1 MKHQKQIAFLSVVAF
16 FLVIVSFGSLT
27 GCKHDPTLPDVN
39 GPGDDTTGVVTGTPC
54 NPDSVYFEL
63 QVLPIL
69 RSSCAMSGCHDEA
82 SRRDG
87 VILTSY
93 QRVMQ
98 TGGIRAFD
106 LSDSEL
112 YEVITE
118 TRNDKRM
125 PPPPQQALTADQIG
139 IIARWINQ
147 GAQNRRCDPDAG
159 NCQTDNRSWVQHIR
173 PIIQNNCVGCHSGAN
188 PGGGLNFSTHAGVVA
203 SIGNGRL
210 IGSIN
215 HQAGYKAMPQGG
227 AKLPDCSIQQI
238 QSWVNAGA
246 PNN

>member
-1 MKHQKQIAFLSVVAF
+1 MNARAPFLDFTAF
-16 FLVIVSFGSLT
+16 FIVSVLT
-27 GCKHDPTLPDVN
+27 MTLVFSGCKHDPTLPDVS
-39 GPGDDTTGVVTGTPC
+39 GPGGDTTGISTGTPC

-69 RSSCAMSGCHDEA
+69 RSNCAMSGCHDEA

-98 TGGIRAFD
+98 TAGIRAYD

-118 TRNDKRM
+118 TRINKRM
-125 PPPPQQALTADQIG
+125 PPSPMQALSAEQIS

-159 NCQTDNRSWVQHIR
+159 PCQTDNRSWTQHIR
-173 PIIQNNCVGCHSGAN
+173 PIIQTNCAGCHSGAN

-203 SIGNGRL
+203 SIANGRL
-210 IGSIN
+210 IGAIN
-215 HQAGYKAMPQGG
+215 HQVGYKAMPQGG
-227 AKLPDCSIQQI
+227 AKLPDCSIQQML
-238 QSWVNAGA
+238 SWVNAGA